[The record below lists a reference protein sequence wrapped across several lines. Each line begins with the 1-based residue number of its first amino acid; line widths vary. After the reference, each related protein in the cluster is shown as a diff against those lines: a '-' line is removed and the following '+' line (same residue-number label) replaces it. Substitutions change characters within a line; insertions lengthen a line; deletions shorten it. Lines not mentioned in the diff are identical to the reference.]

1 MAKTVYLNDQELE
14 ILATA
19 LWHYE
24 CDCDGNDLID
34 DENILFDIEK
44 LTSKLEQNKIKRMK
58 GD

>member
-14 ILATA
+14 MLITA

-24 CDCDGNDLID
+24 QDFVSDDLV
-34 DENILFDIEK
+34 DENILFNLQK